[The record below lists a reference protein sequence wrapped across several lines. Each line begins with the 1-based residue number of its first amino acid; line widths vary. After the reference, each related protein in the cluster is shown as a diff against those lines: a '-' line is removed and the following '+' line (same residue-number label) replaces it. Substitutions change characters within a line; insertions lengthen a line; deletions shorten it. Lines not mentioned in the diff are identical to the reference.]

1 VDLGTQADTLTALF
15 SGALELGK
23 NHDNSRVT
31 PREFWGRSDN
41 NDLISSWKHH
51 LATIISNRT
60 TGWEKVVTA
69 LEDELLINGNI
80 AAAHFCYM
88 VCGCQMSSPSSNT
101 RLTLVGCD
109 CLVPLNV
116 GLMTSEAIQSYER
129 TEAFEWAKRRGNPTA
144 AIPALQ
150 PFKLIYAKLLA
161 DFGWEAWSKS
171 YVDSIRLC
179 TGLTVTSK
187 ADGVYSAEFIDDLNT
202 FEDRVSVSL
211 RIEPPKQ
218 LSKGSWSA
226 VDKVSNT
233 IKSVSSVLTKPRK
246 TNDEQLTRGKPSI
259 SSHLQEDKRQTT
271 MMKDGSDAK
280 ALIDVDHSQKLVT
293 STSLSSSKIPLSE
306 KKTSDV
312 KALLTTSQKVDTS
325 ADSAVKNK
333 SNVRLFPSSVVNMN
347 PATGNIDIAA
357 PPTLNI
363 VDAEISEELKLSS
376 PKSDY
381 VTDIFV
387 DQGERSK
394 LNLPS
399 SESLE
404 SSPSLPRKQTEQT
417 QGMKKTMS
425 WLGSSSSK
433 PLDAPRSS
441 GVQMESPPKA
451 KNMAVRPAPKSE
463 GAMIDNKQGV
473 STDSKCTVF
482 VFITISPSCVR

>member
-1 VDLGTQADTLTALF
+1 
-15 SGALELGK
+15 
-23 NHDNSRVT
+23 
-31 PREFWGRSDN
+31 
-41 NDLISSWKHH
+41 
-51 LATIISNRT
+51 
-60 TGWEKVVTA
+60 
-69 LEDELLINGNI
+69 
-80 AAAHFCYM
+80 
-88 VCGCQMSSPSSNT
+88 
-101 RLTLVGCD
+101 
-109 CLVPLNV
+109 
-116 GLMTSEAIQSYER
+116 
-129 TEAFEWAKRRGNPTA
+129 
-144 AIPALQ
+144 
-150 PFKLIYAKLLA
+150 
-161 DFGWEAWSKS
+161 
-171 YVDSIRLC
+171 
-179 TGLTVTSK
+179 
-187 ADGVYSAEFIDDLNT
+187 
-202 FEDRVSVSL
+202 
-211 RIEPPKQ
+211 
-218 LSKGSWSA
+218 

-399 SESLE
+399 SAKGKDYGCE
-404 SSPSLPRKQTEQT
+404 TCT
-417 QGMKKTMS
+417 QVGR
-425 WLGSSSSK
+425 GN
-433 PLDAPRSS
+433 DR
-441 GVQMESPPKA
+441 
-451 KNMAVRPAPKSE
+451 
-463 GAMIDNKQGV
+463 
-473 STDSKCTVF
+473 
-482 VFITISPSCVR
+482 